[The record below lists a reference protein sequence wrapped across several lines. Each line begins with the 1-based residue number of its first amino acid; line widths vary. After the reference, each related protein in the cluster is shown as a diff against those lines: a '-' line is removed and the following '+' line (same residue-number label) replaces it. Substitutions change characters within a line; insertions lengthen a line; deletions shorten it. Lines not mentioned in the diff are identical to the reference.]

1 MILENNGIL
10 TVTEL
15 NLYIKNIF
23 ENNSFL
29 SSVTLKGEISNFKH
43 HSTGHMY
50 MSLKDETGVIRAVM
64 FRYAASGLDFKPENG
79 MKVIVK
85 GRVAVY
91 ERDGQYQVYID
102 RMQRDGLGEKHIAFE
117 KLKAKLS
124 AEGLFD
130 AKYKKPIPKYPRKI
144 GVVTAPTG
152 AAIRDILNILS
163 RRFKYS
169 DVVLYP
175 VLVQG
180 QNAAESITE
189 AIEFFNRE
197 NYVDVMIIGRGGGSI
212 EDLWAFNEEIVA
224 RAVFKSK
231 IPVISAVGHEID
243 FTISDFVAD
252 LRAPTPSAAAELV
265 VPDKNELCEKFNNVL
280 SRMNTCVKRI
290 VENKKLTLKYFKD
303 NSALKNASL
312 KINEKRMYLDSV
324 SSDFE
329 NICIKI
335 LNEKKQSLSVQSSK
349 LDGLSPL
356 GTLARGFS
364 LSFKEDGSLIK
375 SVSDISVD
383 SRIDIKLSDGTIS
396 AVAEKIDKL

>member
-1 MILENNGIL
+1 MAIENNIL

-15 NLYIKNIF
+15 NLYIKDIF
-23 ENNSFL
+23 ESNPFL

-64 FRYAASGLDFKPENG
+64 FRYAAAGLDFKPENG
-79 MKVIVK
+79 MKVVVK

-91 ERDGQYQVYID
+91 ERDGQYQVYIE

-130 AKYKKPIPKYPRKI
+130 AKYKKPLPKYPKKI
-144 GVVTAPTG
+144 GIATAPTG

-180 QNAAESITE
+180 QNAAESIVE

-197 NYVDVMIIGRGGGSI
+197 KYVDVMIIGRGGGSI

-224 RAVFKSK
+224 RAVFASE

-265 VPDKNELCEKFNNVL
+265 VPDKRELCDKFNNVL
-280 SRMNTCVKRI
+280 LRMNTCVKRA
-290 VENKKLTLKYFKD
+290 VENKKLTLKYFED
-303 NSALKNASL
+303 NSALKNVSL
-312 KINEKRMYLDSV
+312 KINEKRMYLDSLI
-324 SSDFE
+324 SDLE
-329 NICIKI
+329 NSGINI
-335 LNEKKQSLSVQSSK
+335 LSEKKRQLSVAVSK

-356 GTLARGFS
+356 GTLSRGFS
-364 LSFKEDGSLIK
+364 LSFNADGGLLK
-375 SVSDISVD
+375 SVSDVKENEK
-383 SRIDIKLSDGTIS
+383 IDIRLSDGCIT
-396 AVAEKIDKL
+396 AKAEKVQKF